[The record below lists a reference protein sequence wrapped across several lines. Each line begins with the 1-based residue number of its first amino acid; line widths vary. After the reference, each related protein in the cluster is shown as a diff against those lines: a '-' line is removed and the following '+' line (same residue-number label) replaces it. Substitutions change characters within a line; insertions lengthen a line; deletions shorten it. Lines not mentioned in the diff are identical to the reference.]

1 VRARL
6 KREMGVSAG
15 NMARVLGVH
24 VRWSVVVRGE
34 GETDRGPH
42 GAARERER
50 GREVNGSRR

>member
-42 GAARERER
+42 GAARER
-50 GREVNGSRR
+50 GGAK